1 MDETI
6 LEVQGLHKSFGDTP
20 ILRGIDLRVTRADVF
35 VLIGPSGCGKS
46 TFLRCLNLLET
57 YQQGR
62 VLLRGTVVSEG
73 HAEGHVPS
81 WNEQRRTQLLR
92 RRVGMVFQQF
102 NLFPHLNVLHNVM
115 TGPLHV
121 LGKSSAEAAH
131 IAERVLHKVGMWD
144 YHPCDPLTLSGGQQ
158 QRVAIARA
166 LAMDP
171 EVMLFD
177 EVTSALD
184 PRLVQEVLRVL
195 RDLVFADGMTMLVVT
210 HDMDFARDV
219 ADQIV
224 FLDNGRIDA
233 QGEPAHILDDR
244 PDRGPARLSRQGRLP
259 PSGGR
264 GPSKT
269 VDFSPSSLNNLLP
282 GPEAARSRSRAP
294 AWEPSGFLD
303 RISRSNR
310 SQTGGIRSPST

>member
-6 LEVQGLHKSFGDTP
+6 LEVQGLCKSFGTAS
-20 ILRGIDLRVTRADVF
+20 ILNGLDLRVTRADVF

-62 VLLRGTVVSEG
+62 VLLRGSVVSEG
-73 HAEGHVPS
+73 RPEGHVPS
-81 WNEQRRTQLLR
+81 WTEQRQAQFLR

-121 LGKSSAEAAH
+121 LGKTTAEAAH
-131 IAERVLHKVGMWD
+131 IAEQGLRKVGMWEF
-144 YHPCDPLTLSGGQQ
+144 HPCDPLTLSGGQQ

-166 LAMDP
+166 LALDP
-171 EVMLFD
+171 EIMLFD

-195 RDLVFADGMTMLVVT
+195 RELVFQDGMTMLVVT

-233 QGEPAHILDDR
+233 QGEPATILDER
-244 PDRGPARLSRQGRLP
+244 PTAALRAFLGKEGPASD
-259 PSGGR
+259 STAV
-264 GPSKT
+264 K
-269 VDFSPSSLNNLLP
+269 
-282 GPEAARSRSRAP
+282 
-294 AWEPSGFLD
+294 
-303 RISRSNR
+303 NR
-310 SQTGGIRSPST
+310 